1 MEDLE
6 DLQNGKTKIQYLL
19 GELSA
24 EEQRHIDEQLFV
36 NDDYL
41 ERLMAA
47 EDELIEDYL
56 RGRLSATERQQFER
70 NFLNSADLRRKVDR
84 TKLLLTY
91 IDDPVR
97 RSRSTS
103 ISELQTDSS
112 NFFKQ
117 GLSAYQTSLRITA
130 LFRVALLMTF
140 CLLFYLL
147 SSTSSVASSTV
158 FGLFIFLI
166 AVYALLEVISVR
178 HSVKVAQLAIDET
191 QSEE

>member
-1 MEDLE
+1 MEDF
-6 DLQNGKTKIQYLL
+6 QNGKTKIQYLL

-24 EEQRHIDEQLFV
+24 EEQLRIDEQLFV
-36 NDDYL
+36 NDDYF
-41 ERLMAA
+41 ERLMAT

-56 RGRLSATERQQFER
+56 RGRLPAKERQQFER
-70 NFLNSADLRRKVDR
+70 NFLNSAALRKKVDR

-91 IDDPVR
+91 IDDAVK

-103 ISELQTDSS
+103 ISELETGSS
-112 NFFKQ
+112 NFFTR

-130 LFRVALLMTF
+130 LFRVALLVTF
-140 CLLFYLL
+140 CLLFYFL
-147 SSTSSVASSTV
+147 SSTSSVASPVV
-158 FGLFIFLI
+158 FGLFIFLS

-178 HSVKVAQLAIDET
+178 RSVKVAQLAIAET